1 MGHLKDINKT
11 YFQHLVGA
19 WRMAF
24 WFGFGSLRLIIHG
37 LLPNF
42 DTEAGHSTV
51 QKYEGPSNED

>member
-11 YFQHLVGA
+11 YLQHLVGA

-24 WFGFGSLRLIIHG
+24 WFGFGSLRLVIHG
-37 LLPNF
+37 IIPNF

-51 QKYEGPSNED
+51 QKYEGPTKED

>member
-11 YFQHLVGA
+11 YLQHLIGA

-24 WFGFGSLRLIIHG
+24 WFGFGSLRLVIHG
-37 LLPNF
+37 IIPNF

-51 QKYEGPSNED
+51 QKYEGPTKED

>member
-11 YFQHLVGA
+11 YLQHLVGA

-37 LLPNF
+37 MIPNF
-42 DTEAGHSTV
+42 DTEAGHSTA
-51 QKYEGPSNED
+51 QKYEGPTNED